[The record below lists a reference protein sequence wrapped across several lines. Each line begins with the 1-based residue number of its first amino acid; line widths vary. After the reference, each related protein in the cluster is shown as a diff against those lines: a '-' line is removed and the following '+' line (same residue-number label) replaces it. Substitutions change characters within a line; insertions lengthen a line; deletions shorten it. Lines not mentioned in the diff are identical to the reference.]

1 MTTPVPMP
9 CPDCGEVPSLWG
21 DADPLRLLSVPVT
34 PYLYIACDC
43 GATGPARRSRHA
55 AVRAW
60 NEGVTMLRCEE
71 AKAEAGRLLSERDE
85 ALAEVERLRK
95 SRAYIADKY
104 EAVEAERDELET
116 RNDEIAAATD
126 GCRSDEGMNDV
137 AALLRRRR
145 AERDEA
151 RTKAE
156 RLRNH
161 PPVGG
166 WKVQNDS
173 LRAQVKDLAY
183 ALGQLERL
191 ATAVAGDE
199 STEARYGSLWSD
211 LRRAA
216 AEARTAL
223 ATYYRRSE

>member
-1 MTTPVPMP
+1 MTTRPLVP
-9 CPDCGEVPSLWG
+9 CPDCGDVPSLWG
-21 DADPLRLLSVPVT
+21 DADPLRLLGIPVT

-43 GATGPARRSRHA
+43 GMTGPVRRSKRA

-71 AKAEAGRLLSERDE
+71 AKAEAARLLSERDE

-137 AALLRRRR
+137 AAHRF
-145 AERDEA
+145 EREF
-151 RTKAE
+151 
-156 RLRNH
+156 
-161 PPVGG
+161 G
-166 WKVQNDS
+166 
-173 LRAQVKDLAY
+173 
-183 ALGQLERL
+183 
-191 ATAVAGDE
+191 AGD
-199 STEARYGSLWSD
+199 T
-211 LRRAA
+211 
-216 AEARTAL
+216 
-223 ATYYRRSE
+223 